1 MRERGPTVGAVCAV
15 IAAALFW
22 SSSYAVTKRV
32 LDDVGP
38 LGIGAIRFTLA
49 ALLLGVMVRLGRRRT
64 ARPDPRRRQ
73 LYLSGFLGIT
83 VYFVLENVGVDLS
96 TASDASLIVATYPLM
111 TMLLEGVVLRT
122 RMPLPRV
129 AGVLL
134 ATLGAFLVVRNGAD
148 VGGSSRWVG
157 DVLLLV
163 GGLAWAGYNVLGK
176 RASAGQDAV
185 TVTYHQTVAGAAGF
199 LLASLLEADEWRVP
213 DATASA
219 LLVYLAVG
227 CSVGGFLLYNYGL
240 RRMASSV
247 AVNILNLVPVFG
259 VVGAVVINGESI
271 RLAQMTGGVIIV
283 AGVAL
288 GMIERGGA
296 TRVRVGRGRVWRRGG
311 VPTKPDAIASAPPG
325 GTASA
330 GGTVTPRAVAEAGPE
345 PDAPG
350 AAVTTSRGGN
360 DGSR

>member
-15 IAAALFW
+15 MAAALMW
-22 SSSYAVTKRV
+22 SSSYAVTKKV

-38 LGIGAIRFTLA
+38 LSIGAVRFTLA
-49 ALLLGVMVRLGRRRT
+49 AILLGVLVRLGRRRP
-64 ARPDPRRRQ
+64 ARPDARQRRE

-111 TMLLEGVVLRT
+111 TMLVELVAFRT

-134 ATLGAFLVVRNGAD
+134 AATGAFLVVRNGAE
-148 VGGSSRWVG
+148 VGGSSRWLG
-157 DVLLLV
+157 DVLLLL

-176 RASAGQDAV
+176 RASAGQDAAS
-185 TVTYHQTVAGAAGF
+185 VTYYQTLAGAAGF
-199 LLASLLEADEWRVP
+199 VLASLLEAGDWQIP
-213 DATASA
+213 GATASI
-219 LLVYLAVG
+219 LLAYLAVA

-259 VVGAVVINGESI
+259 VIGAIVINGESI
-271 RLAQMTGGVIIV
+271 RLAQVTGGVIII

-288 GMIERGGA
+288 GMIERRQGTTAKPNMERNEPSGTA
-296 TRVRVGRGRVWRRGG
+296 TARTKVKAGPMPDGPEAG
-311 VPTKPDAIASAPPG
+311 VP
-325 GTASA
+325 
-330 GGTVTPRAVAEAGPE
+330 
-345 PDAPG
+345 
-350 AAVTTSRGGN
+350 
-360 DGSR
+360 GSWV

>member
-15 IAAALFW
+15 MAAALFW

-32 LDDVGP
+32 LEDVGP

-49 ALLLGVMVRLGRRRT
+49 ALLLGVMMRLGRRRA
-64 ARPDPRRRQ
+64 ARPEPRQRRQ

-111 TMLLEGVVLRT
+111 TMLLERVVLRT

-134 ATLGAFLVVRNGAD
+134 ATLGAFLVVRNGAE
-148 VGGSSRWVG
+148 VGGSSRWLG
-157 DVLLLV
+157 DVLLLL

-185 TVTYHQTVAGAAGF
+185 SVTYHQTVAGAAGF
-199 LLASLLEADEWRVP
+199 LLASLLEADDWRLP
-213 DATASA
+213 DATASS

-259 VVGAVVINGESI
+259 VIGAVVINGESI
-271 RLAQMTGGVIIV
+271 RLAQVTGGAVII

-296 TRVRVGRGRVWRRGG
+296 ERRRAERGSGA
-311 VPTKPDAIASAPPG
+311 TTQPDAERRAP
-325 GTASA
+325 TADEEPA
-330 GGTVTPRAVAEAGPE
+330 ALPRV
-345 PDAPG
+345 
-350 AAVTTSRGGN
+350 
-360 DGSR
+360 